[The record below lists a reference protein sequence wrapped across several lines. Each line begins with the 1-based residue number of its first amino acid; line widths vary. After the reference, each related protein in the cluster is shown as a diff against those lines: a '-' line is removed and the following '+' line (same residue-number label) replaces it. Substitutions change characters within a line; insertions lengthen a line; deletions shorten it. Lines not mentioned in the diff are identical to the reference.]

1 MPATSLEYYIFEYY
15 IFVMYLSKYDVKTC
29 QRLKSRR
36 KSRKANRFLS
46 WKKEKDSMVS
56 STFSPARLRTR
67 LAADKTMRRSRKI
80 LHNKG

>member
-1 MPATSLEYYIFEYY
+1 
-15 IFVMYLSKYDVKTC
+15 MYLSKYDVKTC

-46 WKKEKDSMVS
+46 WKKDKDAMVS

-67 LAADKTMRRSRKI
+67 LAADKTMRRYRKI
-80 LHNKG
+80 LHNKGKREMSRITRNE